1 MYLKYMQNKQ
11 LLKNI
16 DLHIKI
22 LQRQKKYLIET
33 ASKFS
38 LEIINC
44 INQKGKI
51 LIAGNGGSAS
61 DAQHF
66 STELTVKMSK
76 IRKALPFI
84 SLSTDTSA
92 ITAIGNDFNFDKIFS
107 RQIEAIGFTNDIFIP
122 ISTSGNSKNIINA
135 VKIAKRKK
143 IKILS
148 ILGNK
153 GGKVKNFSDQS
164 FIVDSNNPS
173 RIQEIHI
180 IFYQNLCQ
188 IVENYFFS
196 IDGKN

>member
-92 ITAIGNDFNFDKIFS
+92 ITAIVMILTLIKFLVGRLRPLDSQMIFLS
-107 RQIEAIGFTNDIFIP
+107 QFQLVEIQ
-122 ISTSGNSKNIINA
+122 
-135 VKIAKRKK
+135 
-143 IKILS
+143 KIL
-148 ILGNK
+148 LM
-153 GGKVKNFSDQS
+153 Q
-164 FIVDSNNPS
+164 
-173 RIQEIHI
+173 
-180 IFYQNLCQ
+180 
-188 IVENYFFS
+188 
-196 IDGKN
+196 